1 MTPHPT
7 DGDTLRAAAVTAAE
21 ATPGGADAWPG
32 PAELATVGLR
42 AAAWAIDL
50 VVVAVLTAV
59 LVVADVWFLRSV
71 LHLSDVWNAAAPW
84 TRKAAVVAIAAG
96 LAAVGYLAFG
106 QAGSGRS
113 VGKRVIGLRPVQVAR
128 MSDGRVRL
136 IQLRIR
142 VALLRL
148 AAHVLDLPLLWGF
161 ARPAW
166 DRYRQT
172 MADRIAHVF
181 VVVDRDERCFEHERY
196 LDKSADAEHTWWLC
210 KQADDEIWR
219 GRSGA

>member
-1 MTPHPT
+1 MTAHPDGRAPFAIT
-7 DGDTLRAAAVTAAE
+7 DTTPAGTGTAV
-21 ATPGGADAWPG
+21 WPG
-32 PAELATVGLR
+32 PADLATVGMR
-42 AAAWAIDL
+42 VAAWAIDL
-50 VVVAVLTAV
+50 VVAVVLTAV
-59 LVVADVWFLRSV
+59 LLVADVWFLRSV
-71 LHLSDVWNAAAPW
+71 LHVADVWDAAVPW

-96 LAAVGYLAFG
+96 IVAVGYLALG

-113 VGKRVIGLRPVQVAR
+113 VGKRVVGLRAVQMVR
-128 MSDGRVRL
+128 MPDGRVRL
-136 IQLRIR
+136 IELRIR

-166 DRYRQT
+166 DRYRRT
-172 MADRIAHVF
+172 VADQVARVF

-196 LDKSADAEHTWWLC
+196 LDKSAGAEQAWWLC

-219 GRSGA
+219 EPSGF